1 MTVRRPRTL
10 APAPALASRLVAVPR
25 LTPEDRAS
33 MFDLLDRHFHGVT
46 ERRFQLDL
54 AEKNWALLLDL
65 PDGSLAG
72 FTTLRIDRAV
82 DTPLNESVGP
92 VDVVTSGDT
101 IVAPDA
107 WSSSNLA
114 PSWIAAVRSL
124 AQKRRIFWLLI
135 VSGWRTYR
143 FLPVFWRH
151 FVPRYDA
158 SSPDDVLQTLRLLAR
173 ARFGTAFDENAGVV
187 RFAEPQRLRGEL
199 AGIPDARRRNPHVE
213 FFARRNPGH
222 TDGDELVCLAEIS
235 DANLT
240 PAGRRMVARGESLT
254 ASG

>member
-1 MTVRRPRTL
+1 MTMRRQQAL
-10 APAPALASRLVAVPR
+10 APAPALAGRLVAVPR

-33 MFDLLDRHFHGVT
+33 MFGLLDRHFEGVT

-54 AEKNWALLLDL
+54 GEKNWVLLLDR

-82 DTPLNESVGP
+82 DTPLGER

-114 PSWIAAVRSL
+114 PSWIAAVRNL
-124 AQKRRIFWLLI
+124 AQDRRIFWLLI

-143 FLPVFWRH
+143 FLPVFWRR
-151 FVPRYDA
+151 FVPRCN
-158 SSPDDVLQTLRLLAR
+158 SPTPPPMLQTLRQLAR
-173 ARFGTAFDENAGVV
+173 TRFGATFHEEAGVV

-199 AGIPDARRRNPHVE
+199 AGIPEVRRRNPHVD

-222 TDGDELVCLAEIS
+222 ADGDELVCLTEIS
-235 DANLT
+235 DDNLT
-240 PAGRRMVARGESLT
+240 PAGRRMVARGQTLT